1 MARVKGSE
9 TLRASL
15 LIAPWP
21 RPAHAPLIGTLRHTQ
36 ATCPHSD
43 TQAVGP
49 GSGVGCSEYSTVDR
63 VAVAP
68 SSPGGEWSWERLD
81 SILGT
86 HTFDP
91 PALGHFS
98 GDQPYGV
105 FAHPRPGAVK
115 MAGGHSPSR
124 CARTPL
130 AQGGLRLR
138 QSQVGRGR
146 GVRAGGG
153 TCAKARKL
161 SSPSLSQKRRAGVCE
176 SVRG

>member
-1 MARVKGSE
+1 M
-9 TLRASL
+9 
-15 LIAPWP
+15 
-21 RPAHAPLIGTLRHTQ
+21 
-36 ATCPHSD
+36 
-43 TQAVGP
+43 
-49 GSGVGCSEYSTVDR
+49 DR

-81 SILGT
+81 SVLGT